1 MMSATEHYTSLIERS
16 LHHFKTLSA
25 DDESMAAFTRSHNFI
40 PDFELLREVI
50 GARPEAKVLSLAIR
64 EYHLALYALAAA
76 NYRHAFISL
85 RLFFELALSTI
96 QFSASELKLRLWLA
110 NKADIVWSAVVHE
123 ESGVYATSF
132 VSAFEPELAESAKQY
147 STLAQKVYRECSEH
161 VHGNAHTHPEADAP
175 IEFDK
180 HLLFVWANLADTVRL
195 CFIFAYAARFIRF
208 ISAEER
214 NRLEAIFI
222 ESLGTLPGIQAAYQ

>member
-1 MMSATEHYTSLIERS
+1 MSAIKHYTSLIERS
-16 LHHFKTLSA
+16 LDHFRTMSA
-25 DDESMAAFTRSHNFI
+25 DEESIAAFTRSHNFI

-50 GARPEAKVLSLAIR
+50 GTRPEAKVLSLAVR
-64 EYHLALYALAAA
+64 EYQFALYALAAA

-110 NKADIVWSAVVHE
+110 NKADIVWSALVHE
-123 ESGVYATSF
+123 ENGVYATQF
-132 VSAFEPELAESAKQY
+132 VSAFEPELAASSKQY

-161 VHGNAHTHPEADAP
+161 VHGNAHTHPESDAP
-175 IEFDK
+175 IEFNK
-180 HLLFVWANLADTVRL
+180 EIFLAWTSLADTVRL

-208 ISAEER
+208 LSKEER
-214 NRLEAIFI
+214 NRLEAIFL
-222 ESLGTLPGIQAAYQ
+222 ESIGTLPAIQAAYR